1 MARERKSKKGKALHI
16 RGLRQRWMVNSVAPV
31 CVLLILVVILVAAGV
46 SEYYYGSMRR
56 GLERRAQA
64 TADAFGRYF
73 SGSYTEYYQQASNY
87 ADTFEEKESIE
98 LQFLTTGGKILVS
111 ASNLTTGL
119 SPGTGDI
126 SDAVRLEKP
135 ASFQGKDPQTQENI
149 LSVSCPIVTDGR
161 VVGVLR
167 MVTALQK
174 ADRQILLSVLV
185 VAGVAAV
192 CMVLILVTNLIF
204 INNVVEPV
212 AVLSNAAKRISAGSY
227 GTQVE
232 NKYSDELGE
241 LVDNINQM
249 SLKIGQN
256 EKMKTEFISS
266 VSHELRTPL
275 TAINGWGETILA
287 DPTHDPVQMRR
298 GIRIILNE
306 SRRLSTM
313 VEELLDFSKMED
325 GRFTL
330 QVEPVD
336 LQAEFEDAI
345 FTYRELFRQEGIEL
359 RYDAGEEVLPAISG
373 DPERLKQVFCNVL
386 DNAAK
391 HGGAGRRIDAALT
404 EEDAEI
410 IACCRDKRRVAVLN
424 KADLPPQADI
434 DLIRGEFPE
443 TVVLSASQGS
453 GAEELEKAV
462 ARVLS
467 TDAFDPNAACLTS
480 ERQRSC
486 CVRAI
491 DDLSRAVA
499 ALESGVTLDA
509 VNVCAECAVGSL
521 LELTGEKATDA
532 VVDEVFS
539 RFCVGK

>member
-31 CVLLILVVILVAAGV
+31 CVLLILVVTLVAAGV
-46 SEYYYGSMRR
+46 AEYYYGSMQR
-56 GLERRAQA
+56 GLEQRAQA
-64 TADAFGRYF
+64 TAAAFGRYF
-73 SGSYTEYYQQASNY
+73 SGSYTEYYQQATSY

-126 SDAVRLEKP
+126 SDAVRLERMQ
-135 ASFQGKDPQTQENI
+135 AFRGKDPQTQENI

-345 FTYRELFRQEGIEL
+345 FTYR
-359 RYDAGEEVLPAISG
+359 
-373 DPERLKQVFCNVL
+373 
-386 DNAAK
+386 
-391 HGGAGRRIDAALT
+391 
-404 EEDAEI
+404 
-410 IACCRDKRRVAVLN
+410 
-424 KADLPPQADI
+424 
-434 DLIRGEFPE
+434 
-443 TVVLSASQGS
+443 
-453 GAEELEKAV
+453 
-462 ARVLS
+462 
-467 TDAFDPNAACLTS
+467 
-480 ERQRSC
+480 
-486 CVRAI
+486 
-491 DDLSRAVA
+491 
-499 ALESGVTLDA
+499 
-509 VNVCAECAVGSL
+509 
-521 LELTGEKATDA
+521 
-532 VVDEVFS
+532 
-539 RFCVGK
+539 